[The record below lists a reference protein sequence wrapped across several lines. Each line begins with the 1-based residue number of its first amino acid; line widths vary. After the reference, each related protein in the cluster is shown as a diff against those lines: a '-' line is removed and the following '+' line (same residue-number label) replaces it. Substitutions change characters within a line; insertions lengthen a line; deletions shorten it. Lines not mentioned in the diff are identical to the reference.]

1 VGVLTIKVTHLI
13 SGLAKGGAET
23 ALYNLIKYQ
32 SDKENIE
39 YTVVSLGLYHYYEDK
54 LKSLGCRLVDV
65 DILHHPIKG
74 LRTVR
79 REMKAADT
87 VCSWM
92 YYSNLLSYYIARF
105 SSVSGLIWFVRH
117 ADLSKSNNG
126 RKTLAVNRL
135 CARKSKS
142 RLVKKIV
149 YNGDLARRLHEEAGY
164 DKTKSLS
171 VYNGCDLDVYKFDPD
186 SRKKVFSKLGIDEN
200 SRVLLSVARDSK
212 IKDVPLFVSSLAKLK
227 EEHPDLVGVI
237 CGMGIDENNAELT
250 ALIKQKGLTLGRDI
264 FLLGRRDDLP
274 ELFSAC
280 DVYVLHSA
288 GEAVPN
294 ALIQAMACECLCVAT
309 DVGDVRH
316 IIYDSAIVP
325 PRNVDAM
332 AEKIN
337 SVLSLSEDEKAK
349 LRRQNGDI
357 ARKKFDIKNVVLTY
371 EAIFSE
377 DKVR

>member
-1 VGVLTIKVTHLI
+1 MLTIKVTHLI
-13 SGLAKGGAET
+13 SGLANGGAET
-23 ALYNLIKYQ
+23 SLYNLIKYQ

-39 YTVVSLGLYHYYEDK
+39 YTVVSLGLFHYYEDK
-54 LKSLGCRLVDV
+54 LRNLGCRLVDV
-65 DILHHPIKG
+65 DILHHPLKG
-74 LRTVR
+74 ICTVR

-92 YYSNLLSYYIARF
+92 YYSNLLSYYIARS

-117 ADLSKSNNG
+117 ADLSKTNNS
-126 RKTLAVNRL
+126 RKTLVANRI

-142 RLVKKIV
+142 RLIKKIV
-149 YNGDLARRLHEEAGY
+149 YNGDVARKIHEEAGY

-171 VYNGCDLDVYKFDPD
+171 VYNGCDLSIYKFDPD
-186 SRKKVFSKLGIDEN
+186 SRKKVFSQLGIDEK
-200 SRVLLSVARDSK
+200 SKVLLSVARDSK
-212 IKDVPLFVSSLAKLK
+212 IKDVPLFVSSLAQLK
-227 EEHPDLVGVI
+227 KEHRDLVGVM
-237 CGMGIDENNAELT
+237 CGMGIDENNAGLT
-250 ALIKQKGLTLGRDI
+250 AVIKEKGLSLGKDI
-264 FLLGRRDDLP
+264 FLLGRRDNLP

-294 ALIQAMACECLCVAT
+294 TLIQAMACECLCVAT
-309 DVGDVRH
+309 DVGDVRY
-316 IIYDSAIVP
+316 IISDGAIVP
-325 PRNVDAM
+325 PRNVETM
-332 AEKIN
+332 VKKIN

-349 LRRQNGDI
+349 LRRQNGET

-377 DKVR
+377 D